1 MTSVIIVSS
10 NTLGGTAGR
19 LVETVGGVGFLLVR
33 PASVGTDGEAVSTL
47 FVGVVEIFGSGG
59 TVRTF

>member
-10 NTLGGTAGR
+10 LLGGTAGS
-19 LVETVGGVGFLLVR
+19 LVGTVGGVGFLLVR
-33 PASVGTDGEAVSTL
+33 PASVGTDGEAVSPS